1 MINSF
6 FDKSPESNGVAMGI
20 DVLSIFDFQR
30 YTVFPDCQNKVHLG
44 LRPPFGEMSQIQ
56 MGTTP
61 RKYTVAI
68 SAMSPARSLK

>member
-1 MINSF
+1 MR
-6 FDKSPESNGVAMGI
+6 
-20 DVLSIFDFQR
+20 SIFDYQR
-30 YTVFPDCQNKVHLG
+30 DTVFPDGQNKVYFG
-44 LRPPFGEMSQIQ
+44 LRPSFGEMSQIQ